1 MNIHVNNKR
10 IITRSVPFASTS
22 TFELERHLN
31 YSAPAT
37 SAQMKNKLK
46 NHHSNDNGEFSL
58 EFSLDFFTMGHLT
71 GRKSSGK
78 LPVHVHVPVESTV
91 VYHGGAGPDRYRT
104 SHRQSALTVIPTK
117 RLFKSASKY
126 GTL

>member
-1 MNIHVNNKR
+1 M
-10 IITRSVPFASTS
+10 
-22 TFELERHLN
+22 N

-58 EFSLDFFTMGHLT
+58 EFSLDFFTMVIVT

-104 SHRQSALTVIPTK
+104 SHRQSALTGTVIPTK

-126 GTL
+126 GTVLSR

>member
-10 IITRSVPFASTS
+10 ITRSVPFASTS

-58 EFSLDFFTMGHLT
+58 EFSLDFFTMVIVT

-78 LPVHVHVPVESTV
+78 LPVHM
-91 VYHGGAGPDRYRT
+91 YMYRYM
-104 SHRQSALTVIPTK
+104 
-117 RLFKSASKY
+117 
-126 GTL
+126 